1 LSVYAILGGTGSL
14 GTALT
19 HQLLSAGHKVRVV
32 ARNEHSHEKLERQIE
47 AKHQANFSGLLG
59 AVEDRP
65 RLRRALRGVEYV
77 IHAAAQKSISSCEYN
92 PIQAIQTNVIGSRNV
107 IDACIDAGVKRAVLV
122 STDKASSPSTLYGA
136 SKLCAE
142 RLFSAANRYSA
153 GVGTEFVIAR
163 YGNVFASQG
172 SVIHAFKEQ
181 AAEGQLK
188 VTDKQCTRFHMLLR
202 EAVAFV
208 LRVLGQADPGC
219 LWVPRLHSYRLVDL
233 AAAFSSVY
241 GLAKPPA
248 IVGKRPAE
256 KIHESMVSEDESA
269 CCVSE
274 DAEKFVLE
282 PGKVHQ
288 DGGWRFTS
296 DSKQSR
302 KLSVEE
308 LEKAIREWMNGQ

>member
-1 LSVYAILGGTGSL
+1 MSVYAITGGTGSL

-19 HQLLSAGHKVRVV
+19 HQLLAQGHKVRAF
-32 ARNEHSHEKLERQIE
+32 ARGEHDHAKLERSISQ
-47 AKHQANFSGLLG
+47 KDQANFSSLLG
-59 AVEDRP
+59 AVEDRE
-65 RLRRALRGVEYV
+65 RLRRAFRGVDFV
-77 IHAAAQKSISSCEYN
+77 IHAAAQKDIQSCERN
-92 PIQAIQTNVIGSRNV
+92 PIQAIQTNVIGSRNIV
-107 IDACIDAGVKRAVLV
+107 DACLDTGVKRCVLV
-122 STDKASSPSTLYGA
+122 STDKASSPSTLYGYTKA
-136 SKLCAE
+136 AAE

-181 AAEGQLK
+181 AQEGQLK
-188 VTDKQCTRFHMLLR
+188 VTDKQCTRFHMRLS

-208 LRVLGQADPGC
+208 LNVLAKAEAGT
-219 LWVPRLHSYRLVDL
+219 LWVPRLPSYRLLDL
-233 AAAFSSVY
+233 AEAFGKCTFLKSQ
-241 GLAKPPA
+241 PR
-248 IVGKRPAE
+248 IIGKRPAE

-269 CCVSE
+269 CCKSE
-274 DAEKFVLE
+274 DADKFILE

-308 LEKAIREWMNGQ
+308 LEKEIRAWAER